1 MSITPRT
8 WSSMLRA
15 LHREHSGDALGG
27 EAAEIMLP
35 GWESCNQANATASQ
49 EGQLQL
55 WATKK
60 LAKDMVVPGEP

>member
-1 MSITPRT
+1 
-8 WSSMLRA
+8 
-15 LHREHSGDALGG
+15 LGG